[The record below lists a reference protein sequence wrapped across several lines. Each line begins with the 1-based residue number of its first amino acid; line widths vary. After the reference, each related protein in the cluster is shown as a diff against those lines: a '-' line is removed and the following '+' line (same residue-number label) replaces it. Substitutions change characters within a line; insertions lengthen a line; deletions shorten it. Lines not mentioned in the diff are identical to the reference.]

1 MSISA
6 KYINLFEKYSNN
18 QYNSSLWLW
27 KSSVSP
33 QGGVRFVHSFR
44 SRPVPHGPRSTLAR
58 VVEDSC
64 CFVFPTHARAQ
75 LSHSR
80 RHLKTHRAQAV
91 LTEKLLSK
99 ERKKRK
105 NKEPCV
111 PVLRL
116 KTKKTRKIKLPL
128 PVPAVRELSAVH
140 DVLPGHWSRDCK
152 TTLTKCKISW

>member
-1 MSISA
+1 MKKFGKPPRGGSVRSFVS
-6 KYINLFEKYSNN
+6 FEA
-18 QYNSSLWLW
+18 
-27 KSSVSP
+27 
-33 QGGVRFVHSFR
+33 GAACG
-44 SRPVPHGPRSTLAR
+44 RPSTLVR

-128 PVPAVRELSAVH
+128 PVPAVLELSAVH
-140 DVLPGHWSRDCK
+140 DGLPGHWSRDCK
-152 TTLTKCKISW
+152 TTLTKCKIS